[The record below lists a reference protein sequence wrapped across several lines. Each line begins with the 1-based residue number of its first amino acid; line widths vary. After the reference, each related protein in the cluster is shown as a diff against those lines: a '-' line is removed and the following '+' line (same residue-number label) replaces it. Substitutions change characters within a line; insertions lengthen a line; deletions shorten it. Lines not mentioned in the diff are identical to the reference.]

1 MLPSK
6 EINSIELWH
15 LIYPH
20 WSSNVIVLVS
30 RNPVLTSLK
39 DSKAVP
45 SSAVSKGAIL
55 HAGRGL
61 VKFIR
66 SEHFS
71 GLSYNWRVRRWRHE
85 WILSKN
91 SSPTPLCVP
100 RNRQRRH
107 KLGKG
112 CEKNSPILANEE
124 KTPAVKMADTEGRE
138 TGLPKIGQAASVMR
152 WAMKWVAV
160 NYILK

>member
-1 MLPSK
+1 M
-6 EINSIELWH
+6 
-15 LIYPH
+15 
-20 WSSNVIVLVS
+20 
-30 RNPVLTSLK
+30 
-39 DSKAVP
+39 
-45 SSAVSKGAIL
+45 
-55 HAGRGL
+55 
-61 VKFIR
+61 
-66 SEHFS
+66 
-71 GLSYNWRVRRWRHE
+71 
-85 WILSKN
+85 SKN

-160 NYILK
+160 NYILEQSRPSIMLLGTDRAQARLFIFVVRFGSSL